1 MDGMLLERL
10 RAGEIGAFTE
20 LYNRYWEALY
30 RSSLKR
36 IANADDAKDLIQDLF
51 VTIWARKDRL
61 PQTIDWEDYLYAA
74 LRYKVI
80 NHIQADEVRIRYA
93 NAKLSESNALHPQ
106 GADSVIA
113 LGELE
118 HLIDQA
124 MDRMPQRIREVF
136 RLSYAEGCSPQEIAH
151 RLSLSLQTV
160 KNYLSDAKSIVRRFL
175 HDYPAAVPL
184 LLLGLAGF
192 DRFF

>member
-1 MDGMLLERL
+1 MDGMLLHRL

-51 VTIWARKDRL
+51 VTIWTRKDQL
-61 PQTIDWEDYLYAA
+61 PQAIDWEDYLYAA

-80 NHIQADEVRIRYA
+80 NYIQADEVRIRYA
-93 NAKLSESNALHPQ
+93 NAKLAESDALHPQ
-106 GADSVIA
+106 ADSIVA

-118 HLIDQA
+118 HLIDRA

-136 RLSYAEGCSPQEIAH
+136 RLSYAEGCSPQEIAQ

-160 KNYLSDAKSIVRRFL
+160 KNYLADAKAIVRRFL

-192 DRFF
+192 ERFF

>member
-20 LYNRYWEALY
+20 LYNRYWENLY

-51 VTIWARKDRL
+51 VAIWIRKDQL

-80 NHIQADEVRIRYA
+80 NYIQADEVRIRYA
-93 NAKLSESNALHPQ
+93 NAKLAENDALYPQ
-106 GADSVIA
+106 GADSVVA
-113 LGELE
+113 VGELE
-118 HLIDQA
+118 YLIHQA

-136 RLSYAEGCSPQEIAH
+136 KLSYTEGYSPQEIAQ

-160 KNYLSDAKSIVRRFL
+160 KNYLSDAKVIIRRFL

-184 LLLGLAGF
+184 LLLGLANF